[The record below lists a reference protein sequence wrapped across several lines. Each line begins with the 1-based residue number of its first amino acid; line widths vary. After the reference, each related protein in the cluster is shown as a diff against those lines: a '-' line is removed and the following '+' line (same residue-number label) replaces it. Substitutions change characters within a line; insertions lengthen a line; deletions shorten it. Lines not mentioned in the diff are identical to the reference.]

1 LDADFFIAL
10 INPGMALIFAATFAL
25 LWHNQRQCT
34 YIAVLALSFAG
45 IAAGFLLQYFEPLGP
60 TGSKL
65 VANVLFLACA
75 IGLSA
80 GALGRYGKTFPRTAI
95 LAFGGGGLAAFFWF
109 FVIEPQMTWRIYAIN
124 FALGALALSLAAEI
138 RAVPRRKVIDN
149 ILLGLMLVWGVS
161 FFPRPIL
168 VMWIEGPIH
177 TLTDFNNSLYWTTV
191 IVSASLFL
199 LLFALVM
206 VMAIALDAMDE
217 LRQRS
222 QTDSLS
228 GLLNRRGFEE
238 MMGAALGVPNRSAP
252 ATLVV
257 CDIDHFKSVND
268 RFGHAGGDRVI
279 ERFAQCLQAAAEGQH
294 LAGRIGGE
302 EFALLLEN
310 ADDTTARLF
319 AEGVRIA
326 FSNVAVPG
334 IPAGTRITASF
345 GVAEA
350 APGETVQSLF
360 RRADKALYEAKN
372 MGRDCV
378 RVAPAAPPAQ
388 PGVAAPERLAAA
400 V

>member
-1 LDADFFIAL
+1 
-10 INPGMALIFAATFAL
+10 MALIFAATFGL
-25 LWHNQRQCT
+25 LWYNQRRRT
-34 YIAVLALSFAG
+34 YIAYLALSFVG
-45 IAAGFLLQYFEPLGP
+45 IAVAFCLQYFEPLGASP
-60 TGSKL
+60 SK
-65 VANVLFLACA
+65 AISNVLFVLCA

-80 GALGRYGKTFPRTAI
+80 GALGRYGRTFPKPAM
-95 LAFGGGGLAAFFWF
+95 LAFGGGGLAVFFWF
-109 FVIEPQMTWRIYAIN
+109 FAFEPQMTLRIYAIN
-124 FALGALALSLAAEI
+124 FALGALALVLAAEI
-138 RAVPRRKVIDN
+138 RAVPRRRTIDN
-149 ILLGLMLVWGVS
+149 ILLGLMVVWGVS

-177 TLTDFNNSLYWTTV
+177 TMADFNNSLYWTTV

-199 LLFALVM
+199 LLFAMTL
-206 VMAIALDAMDE
+206 VMAIALDAIED
-217 LRQRS
+217 LRQKS

-238 MMGAALGVPNRSAP
+238 MMGEALALPNRTAP
-252 ATLVV
+252 ATLIV

-310 ADDTTARLF
+310 ADATTARLF

-326 FSNVAVPG
+326 FSHVAVPG
-334 IPAGTRITASF
+334 IPEGTRLTASF

-350 APGETVQSLF
+350 APGENVASLF
-360 RRADKALYEAKN
+360 RRADKSLYEAKN
-372 MGRDCV
+372 TGRDCV
-378 RVAPAAPPAQ
+378 RVAPAAPH
-388 PGVAAPERLAAA
+388 AAPEIPTLPHQLTVAI
-400 V
+400 